1 MDSLHLL
8 LDKVLL
14 VLRKSHGHDVIV
26 VLDVP
31 EHTFNS
37 VLGVIE
43 DLLPPVKIFQ
53 SIEQVE
59 ALLHLLDFFLSL
71 LKFKSNVL
79 QARGIS
85 KPGILGV
92 GEQLKTSLS
101 LVLGVLPSINNALD
115 MAVQELGFAVGKKIF
130 RKRLFK
136 FLVLK
141 LASLIW
147 REDI

>member
-1 MDSLHLL
+1 M
-8 LDKVLL
+8 
-14 VLRKSHGHDVIV
+14 
-26 VLDVP
+26 
-31 EHTFNS
+31 
-37 VLGVIE
+37 
-43 DLLPPVKIFQ
+43 
-53 SIEQVE
+53 E

-141 LASLIW
+141 LASRIW
-147 REDI
+147 HEDI